1 MRLLLLFF
9 LCLFLVSPG
18 QAQERVRN
26 VRIYVVDSVQLEIR
40 YDLIN
45 ARAGD
50 SVYFEI
56 RSRLR
61 GGLRILSEFVRGDV
75 GTQITAGSDR
85 RIIWDALA
93 NGYSLNEEIQAK
105 VLVKTNIPLIASQP
119 TAPTVMDPVA
129 IQKPTVTT
137 PKPEPVPPK
146 PAVTESVVTKET
158 RRKEAVPKSTEP
170 VSATSTSSRRNRTTR
185 PKPSIFAADSV
196 SSQPATPVVAVPP
209 SPPPA
214 SVGVSTPAPQQP
226 ASQTA
231 AVGQVPPVETAPTAV
246 VADTV
251 RPKRMRYAG
260 PAWALVSAVAPGI
273 GNIFVQMPKPKI
285 GLRPLL
291 TIGCYGLIAYGLS
304 ERKKSQDDFA
314 IYEDQKNATAG
325 EPYYQTANDHHH
337 RYFMATRGA
346 VVVAAADVILTF
358 IKGLRNSQI
367 QKEARRIDGVTLRP
381 GLQAGQL
388 TAVVRYSF

>member
-26 VRIYVVDSVQLEIR
+26 IRIYVVDSVQLEIR
-40 YDLIN
+40 YDMIN
-45 ARAGD
+45 ARPGD

-61 GGLRILSEFVRGDV
+61 GALRILPEFVRGDI

-105 VLVKTNIPLIASQP
+105 VFVKAIVPLIASQP
-119 TAPTVMDPVA
+119 TTPPVTEP
-129 IQKPTVTT
+129 ISVQKPAVTT
-137 PKPEPVPPK
+137 PKTEPVAPK
-146 PAVTESVVTKET
+146 PTVTESVVSQETKQ
-158 RRKEAVPKSTEP
+158 KEVEQKPTKPIST
-170 VSATSTSSRRNRTTR
+170 TSTSSRRNRTTR
-185 PKPSIFAADSV
+185 AKPSIFAADSV
-196 SSQPATPVVAVPP
+196 PSPVPTTPVVVTPAPQ
-209 SPPPA
+209 PPA
-214 SVGVSTPAPQQP
+214 SVVVSTPAPKPP

-231 AVGQVPPVETAPTAV
+231 AVVQPVETV
-246 VADTV
+246 VANTV
-251 RPKRMRYAG
+251 RQKRTRYAG
-260 PAWALVSAVAPGI
+260 PAWALLSAVAPGI

-291 TIGCYGLIAYGLS
+291 TIGCYGLIAYGLA
-304 ERKKSQDDFA
+304 ERKKSQDDYA
-314 IYEDQKNATAG
+314 IYEDQKNVTAG

-337 RYFMATRGA
+337 RYFSATRGA

-367 QKEARRIDGVTLRP
+367 KKESQRIQGVTLRP
-381 GLQAGQL
+381 GLQAGQV

>member
-9 LCLFLVSPG
+9 LCLFLVLPG

-61 GGLRILSEFVRGDV
+61 GPLRILPEFVRGDV

-93 NGYSLNEEIQAK
+93 NGYSLNEEVQAK
-105 VLVKTNIPLIASQP
+105 VLVKTSIPLVASQP
-119 TAPTVMDPVA
+119 TTLPEPVA
-129 IQKPTVTT
+129 VQKPVVTT
-137 PKPEPVPPK
+137 SKPEPVPPK
-146 PAVTESVVTKET
+146 PTAKESVVRE
-158 RRKEAVPKSTEP
+158 EP
-170 VSATSTSSRRNRTTR
+170 VSKTSTSSRNRTTR

-196 SSQPATPVVAVPP
+196 PSQPVTPTPVVAVPP
-209 SPPPA
+209 SQPPA
-214 SVGVSTPAPQQP
+214 SVGVSTPVPQQP
-226 ASQTA
+226 ASQTT
-231 AVGQVPPVETAPTAV
+231 AVVQSVEPAPTAA

-260 PAWALVSAVAPGI
+260 PAWALLSAVAPGI
-273 GNIFVQMPKPKI
+273 GNIFVQLPKPKI

-291 TIGCYGLIAYGLS
+291 TVGCYGLIAYGLA
-304 ERKKSQDDFA
+304 ERKKSQDAFA

-358 IKGLRNSQI
+358 IKGLRNTQI
-367 QKEARRIDGVTLRP
+367 QKEARRIDGVSLRP
-381 GLQAGQL
+381 GLQAGQM